1 MDKEKDGLVVYEK
14 SRYSKSNFLI
24 SAKYRSSLLENKITA
39 ISLAKIQKSEYTEE
53 NGCITCHIPA
63 SELKELLN
71 GNDGSF
77 YSQLEPVAQSMTSRS
92 IGMSDPERGTFHY
105 MAAITNADYENGV
118 FTMRFNSEFKQYISN
133 LKSNF
138 TILELPVMLKFK
150 SVYSFRL
157 YELLTSKCYYPRGV
171 KKIPDGVFKI
181 NFNLSELKLSMGV
194 VNAELDAVRREL
206 NNKEKP
212 DYDKAVEKSPE
223 KRFNNW
229 YEFRRRVLNVAV
241 EEINEKTELTVD
253 FEPAKGGRGGKVHGV
268 TFYVQE
274 KRSEFAEEIVE
285 PEKRELS
292 SDEKEEIIYEMG
304 QLFAPEGLR
313 RNDIKAICEAANY
326 DPAAIKSARDLLL
339 TNKNVDNIVGW
350 LISCIKEGYVRNG
363 FQQDRNTNG
372 TSKGSFGDFE
382 QREDEEVYIKDIES
396 ALLKQD

>member
-1 MDKEKDGLVVYEK
+1 MEREKDGMIVYEN

-39 ISLAKIQKSEYTEE
+39 ISLAKIQKNEYTEE

-63 SELKELLN
+63 AELKELLN

-157 YELLTSKCYYPRGV
+157 YELLTSKCYYPRGA
-171 KKIPDGVFKI
+171 KKIPDGIFKI

-223 KRFNNW
+223 KRFNTW

-241 EEINEKTELTVD
+241 EEINEKTELNVE

-268 TFYVQE
+268 VFYVGE
-274 KRSEFAEEIVE
+274 KKEVLQDEVAA
-285 PEKRELS
+285 PEKRELTGE
-292 SDEKEEIIYEMG
+292 EKEDFIYDMG
-304 QLFAPEGLR
+304 QLFASEGFKR
-313 RNDIKAICEAANY
+313 SDIKKICEKADY
-326 DPAAIKSARDLLL
+326 DEAKIRHAKEMLSTA
-339 TNKNVDNIVGW
+339 KNVDNAVGW
-350 LISCIKEGYVRNG
+350 VISCIKDGYVINA
-363 FQQDRNTNG
+363 QS
-372 TSKGSFGDFE
+372 SKGGTDHMSRLYFGDFE
-382 QREDEEVYIKDIES
+382 QRDMSEMAIKDIES
-396 ALLKQD
+396 DLLNQD

>member
-1 MDKEKDGLVVYEK
+1 MDREKDGIVVYEN

-39 ISLAKIQKSEYTEE
+39 ISLAKIQKNEYTEE

-63 SELKELLN
+63 AELKELLN

-118 FTMRFNSEFKQYISN
+118 FTMRFNSDFKQYISN

-157 YELLTSKCYYPRGV
+157 YELLTSKCYYPKGV
-171 KKIPDGVFKI
+171 KRIQDGTFKI

-223 KRFNNW
+223 KRFNTW

-241 EEINEKTELTVD
+241 DEINDKTELYVE

-268 TFYVQE
+268 TFYVKEQKE
-274 KRSEFAEEIVE
+274 DLTEEIVE
-285 PEKRELS
+285 DQKKELS
-292 SDEKEEIIYEMG
+292 SDEKEDFIYEMG
-304 QLFAPEGLR
+304 QLFAAEGLKR
-313 RNDIKAICEAANY
+313 SDIKAICEVADY
-326 DPAAIKSARDLLL
+326 DAKVIKSAKDLLS
-339 TNKNVDNIVGW
+339 TAKNVENITGW
-350 LISCIKEGYVRNG
+350 IISCIRDGYESTGR
-363 FQQDRNTNG
+363 
-372 TSKGSFGDFE
+372 TSGRQGGEMSKLFFGSFD
-382 QREDEEVYIKDIES
+382 QRDISEATVKDIES
-396 ALLKQD
+396 ALLNQD

>member
-1 MDKEKDGLVVYEK
+1 MEREKDEMVIYGK

-39 ISLAKIQKSEYTEE
+39 ISLAKIQKNEYTEE

-63 SELKELLN
+63 AELKELLN

-157 YELLTSKCYYPRGV
+157 YELLTSKCYYPRGM
-171 KKIPDGVFKI
+171 KKIPDGIFRI
-181 NFNLSELKLSMGV
+181 DFNLSELKLSMGV

-241 EEINEKTELTVD
+241 EEINEKTELNVE

-268 TFYVQE
+268 TFFVNE
-274 KRSEFAEEIVE
+274 KKTVSAEEIAE

-292 SDEKEEIIYEMG
+292 AEEKDDIVYEMG
-304 QLFAPEGLR
+304 QLFAPEGLKR
-313 RNDIKAICEAANY
+313 SDIKAICEKADYDEAKIRAA
-326 DPAAIKSARDLLL
+326 REVFL
-339 TNKNVDNIVGW
+339 TAKNVENIPGW
-350 LISCIKEGYVRNG
+350 IISCIENGYEISG
-363 FQQDRNTNG
+363 S
-372 TSKGSFGDFE
+372 TSENKSGSSRLFFGNID
-382 QREDEEVYIKDIES
+382 QRDVSDAAIKDIES
-396 ALLKQD
+396 RLLNQD